1 MNEKMQPT
9 APLQAFNDPQ
19 CAVTNTITGDILHA
33 ATPSSDNLSD
43 AENAITK
50 LTFPVIWEVPPFRI
64 TEGTIFLEVF
74 GVISGGGRNW
84 KITTNNVAGNNVI
97 ADIDMEGNLVTAS
110 TDERRQHVVQMV
122 QLALKQSLQTG
133 KTVVVNGPCK

>member
-19 CAVTNTITGDILHA
+19 CAVTNTPIGDIPHA
-33 ATPSSDNLSD
+33 TTPSSENLDD
-43 AENAITK
+43 AENAIAK
-50 LTFPVIWEVPPFRI
+50 LTFPLIWEIPPFR
-64 TEGTIFLEVF
+64 TSLGTIFLEVY

-84 KITTNNVAGNNVI
+84 KIINGLTGNSTI
-97 ADIDMEGNLVTAS
+97 ADIEMEGNLLTAS

-122 QLALKQSLQTG
+122 QLALKQSLQSG
-133 KTVVVNGPCK
+133 KTVTVNGPCK